1 MPAAHKL
8 DSAYRTAYTCGIRRD
23 TPCAYA
29 ALRADALDAMQ
40 VRGCSASTLPWL
52 ATSDAEHAVSYEA
65 HGPCS
70 LSANETRPHVT
81 EHEEPVD
88 AYTLR
93 PAGIPSSTLPNS
105 LSR

>member
-1 MPAAHKL
+1 MRHTPRHAVRVC
-8 DSAYRTAYTCGIRRD
+8 SAQGGRTRRD
-23 TPCAYA
+23 A
-29 ALRADALDAMQ
+29 
-40 VRGCSASTLPWL
+40 GCCASTLPWL

-81 EHEEPVD
+81 EHEEPVN